1 MIKFTISGGKL
12 VLDPSIILFDELQEL
27 YKVKDGH
34 KWLQVIYYL
43 HSSDHENPFR
53 DLDPFVLEENV
64 LMVVFK
70 KSTFKALK
78 MTKTLE
84 KQFLAAEKL
93 FLKYTSSPEKRLLKA
108 IDKKMDE
115 ISKML
120 DDNVPVIEE
129 SINAH
134 TGETK
139 FNTNLT
145 IMLNAFAK
153 IETIM
158 KSKTILSN
166 AVMKSEGV
174 GRTRGGGTTSFRERG
189 LGGD

>member
-12 VLDPSIILFDELQEL
+12 VLDPNIVLFDELHEL
-27 YKVKDGH
+27 YKVTDGQ
-34 KWLQVIYYL
+34 KWLQVIYYF
-43 HSSDHENPFR
+43 HSSDSDNPFR

-64 LMVVFK
+64 MMVVFK
-70 KSTFKALK
+70 KPSFKAMK
-78 MTKTLE
+78 MTKKLE
-84 KQFLAAEKL
+84 NQFKAAEKL
-93 FLKYTSSPEKRLLKA
+93 FLKYTSTPEKRLLKS
-108 IDKKMDE
+108 IDKKLDE
-115 ISKML
+115 ITKML
-120 DDNVPVIEE
+120 DDNIPIIEE
-129 SINAH
+129 SVTSN
-134 TGETK
+134 GETK

-189 LGGD
+189 LEG